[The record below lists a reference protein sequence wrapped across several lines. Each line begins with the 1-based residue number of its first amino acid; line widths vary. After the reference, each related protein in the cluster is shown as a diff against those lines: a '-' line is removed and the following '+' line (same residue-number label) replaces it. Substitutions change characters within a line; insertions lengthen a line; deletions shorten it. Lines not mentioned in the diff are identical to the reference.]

1 MSQTAAH
8 QEPHAAAHGG
18 HSHMK
23 ELTLTF
29 VALVILTIVTVKIA
43 KVDFGSVAINISIA
57 MFIASIKG
65 LLVALYFMH
74 LKWEEKLI
82 VFFAVLSIPFV
93 VLMVGTMVWDVAAKT
108 GEQVYGK

>member
-1 MSQTAAH
+1 MSGTDAH
-8 QEPHAAAHGG
+8 AP

-29 VALVILTIVTVKIA
+29 VALIILTIITVKIA

-65 LLVALYFMH
+65 FLVALYFMH

-82 VFFAVLSIPFV
+82 VFFAALSIPFL
-93 VLMVGTMVWDVAAKT
+93 VLMVSTMVWDVAEKTAVGNYAK
-108 GEQVYGK
+108 

>member
-1 MSQTAAH
+1 MGHTDTA
-8 QEPHAAAHGG
+8 HAP

-29 VALVILTIVTVKIA
+29 MALIVLTIITVKIA

-57 MFIASIKG
+57 MFIASIKAF
-65 LLVALYFMH
+65 LVALYFMH

-82 VFFAVLSIPFV
+82 IFFAVLSIPF
-93 VLMVGTMVWDVAAKT
+93 LIIMIGTMVWDVAEKT
-108 GEQVYGK
+108 AALNYVK

>member
-1 MSQTAAH
+1 MSGTDAH
-8 QEPHAAAHGG
+8 AP

-29 VALVILTIVTVKIA
+29 LALVVLTIVTVKIA
-43 KVDFGSVAINISIA
+43 KVDFGSVAINITIA

-82 VFFAVLSIPFV
+82 VFFAALSIPFL
-93 VLMVGTMVWDVAAKT
+93 VLMVSTMVWDVAEKTAAGNYAK
-108 GEQVYGK
+108 

>member
-1 MSQTAAH
+1 MSGTDAH
-8 QEPHAAAHGG
+8 AP

-29 VALVILTIVTVKIA
+29 LALVVLTIVTVKIA

-82 VFFAVLSIPFV
+82 IGFAALSIPFLI
-93 VLMVGTMVWDVAAKT
+93 LMIGTMVWDVAEKT
-108 GEQVYGK
+108 GELIYAK

>member
-1 MSQTAAH
+1 
-8 QEPHAAAHGG
+8 
-18 HSHMK
+18 MK

-29 VALVILTIVTVKIA
+29 AALIVLTIVTVKVA
-43 KVDFGSVAINISIA
+43 KIDFGSVAINITIA

-82 VFFAVLSIPFV
+82 VFFAALSIPFL
-93 VLMVGTMVWDVAAKT
+93 VLMVSTMVWDVARKT
-108 GEQVYGK
+108 AEKVYGG

>member
-1 MSQTAAH
+1 MSHSDT
-8 QEPHAAAHGG
+8 HAAP

-29 VALVILTIVTVKIA
+29 VALIILTIVTVKIA

-82 VFFAVLSIPFV
+82 IGFAALSIPFL
-93 VLMVGTMVWDVAAKT
+93 VLMIGTMVWDVAEKT
-108 GEQVYGK
+108 GELIYAK

>member
-1 MSQTAAH
+1 MSGTHVQH
-8 QEPHAAAHGG
+8 SENHGV

-23 ELTLTF
+23 ALALTF
-29 VALVILTIVTVKIA
+29 VALIVLTIITVKIA
-43 KVDFGSVAINISIA
+43 KVDFGSVAINITIA

-82 VFFAVLSIPFV
+82 VFFAALSIPFL
-93 VLMVGTMVWDVAAKT
+93 VLMVSTMVWDVAEKT
-108 GEQVYGK
+108 AAGNYVK

>member
-1 MSQTAAH
+1 MSSH
-8 QEPHAAAHGG
+8 SESNHNDGHAV

-23 ELTLTF
+23 ELTLVF
-29 VALVILTIVTVKIA
+29 VALIVLTVVTVKIA

-65 LLVALYFMH
+65 GLVALYFMH

-82 VFFAVLSIPFV
+82 VFFGALSIPFLL
-93 VLMVGTMVWDVAAKT
+93 LMVGTMVWDVAEKT
-108 GEQVYGK
+108 GELVYTK

>member
-1 MSQTAAH
+1 MSGTDT
-8 QEPHAAAHGG
+8 HAP

-29 VALVILTIVTVKIA
+29 LALVVLTIVTVKIA

-82 VFFAVLSIPFV
+82 VFFAALSIPFL
-93 VLMVGTMVWDVAAKT
+93 VLMVSTMVWDVAEKTAAGNYAK
-108 GEQVYGK
+108 

>member
-1 MSQTAAH
+1 MSSSDS
-8 QEPHAAAHGG
+8 HAP

-29 VALVILTIVTVKIA
+29 AALIVLTIVTVKVA
-43 KVDFGSVAINISIA
+43 KIDFGSVAINITIA

-82 VFFAVLSIPFV
+82 VFFAALSIPFL
-93 VLMVGTMVWDVAAKT
+93 VLMVSTMVWDVARKT
-108 GEQVYGK
+108 AEKVYGG

>member
-1 MSQTAAH
+1 MSGTDAH
-8 QEPHAAAHGG
+8 AP

-29 VALVILTIVTVKIA
+29 LALVVLTIVTVKIA
-43 KVDFGSVAINISIA
+43 KVDFGSVAINITIA

-82 VFFAVLSIPFV
+82 VFFAALSIPFL
-93 VLMVGTMVWDVAAKT
+93 VLMVSTMVWDVAEKT
-108 GEQVYGK
+108 AAGNYVK

>member
-1 MSQTAAH
+1 MSHSDT
-8 QEPHAAAHGG
+8 HAAP

-29 VALVILTIVTVKIA
+29 VALIILTVVTVKIA

-82 VFFAVLSIPFV
+82 IGFAALSIPFL
-93 VLMVGTMVWDVAAKT
+93 VLMIGTMVWDVAEKTSELLYAK
-108 GEQVYGK
+108 

>member
-1 MSQTAAH
+1 MSGTDAH
-8 QEPHAAAHGG
+8 AP

-29 VALVILTIVTVKIA
+29 LALVVLTIVTVKIA

-82 VFFAVLSIPFV
+82 VFFAALSIPFL
-93 VLMVGTMVWDVAAKT
+93 VLMVSTMVWDVAEKTAAGNYAK
-108 GEQVYGK
+108 